1 MRWSH
6 AVGAALEKK
15 AVPSAT
21 KSERFV
27 LEEEEWRETQRA
39 CGRESCG
46 TAGGRAVRE
55 NAPQKERENGAEKE
69 REERVRR
76 SRARGE
82 SSAEN
87 RTPFRVGAAPKFRE
101 ILRPDKMMGARW
113 CALRLDGVHHLTP
126 TAPASSA
133 LFLYSCY
140 YYYLCIPQLG
150 R

>member
-6 AVGAALEKK
+6 AVGAALETK

-21 KSERFV
+21 KSERLV
-27 LEEEEWRETQRA
+27 QEEEEWRETQRA

-87 RTPFRVGAAPKFRE
+87 RTPYAWEQQP
-101 ILRPDKMMGARW
+101 ARRYPR
-113 CALRLDGVHHLTP
+113 ALLDRAKAH
-126 TAPASSA
+126 
-133 LFLYSCY
+133 
-140 YYYLCIPQLG
+140 
-150 R
+150 

>member
-6 AVGAALEKK
+6 AVGAPLETK

-21 KSERFV
+21 KSERLV
-27 LEEEEWRETQRA
+27 QEEEEWRETQRA

-87 RTPFRVGAAPKFRE
+87 RTGRDGPNGRGRIIPPPTRAKSLGGIFWSVVLYARV
-101 ILRPDKMMGARW
+101 
-113 CALRLDGVHHLTP
+113 
-126 TAPASSA
+126 
-133 LFLYSCY
+133 
-140 YYYLCIPQLG
+140 
-150 R
+150 